1 MKIVSTAD
9 SRLLPEAR
17 NKIKSS
23 LRRTKNKQV
32 SYAKWGLL
40 INTVN
45 TILLGYIAWKLL
57 KV

>member
-45 TILLGYIAWKLL
+45 TILLGYIAWQLL